1 MMIIWWCWTRWC
13 WWFETKTAMFES
25 LVFPDCVKTICWSE
39 KTAWVENGSLFR
51 FWSRVKTFGEIHVA
65 DMGDL
70 LGIPVTSSTQGL
82 DGAGRVAVKYQH
94 CRQLAELLNI
104 QFTLSGAWNTAMVM
118 AAQPLLGATWNLMGV
133 PPWAL
138 HLRRGGLGSRHRG
151 AGIEVGRIG

>member
-1 MMIIWWCWTRWC
+1 
-13 WWFETKTAMFES
+13 
-25 LVFPDCVKTICWSE
+25 
-39 KTAWVENGSLFR
+39 
-51 FWSRVKTFGEIHVA
+51 
-65 DMGDL
+65 MGDL

-104 QFTLSGAWNTAMVM
+104 QFTLWGLGTPPWLWQPSLW
-118 AAQPLLGATWNLMGV
+118 PLLGATWNLKGV

-138 HLRRGGLGSRHRG
+138 NLRRGGQGSRHRG